1 MKKYF
6 LNINVLVEKFS
17 LKSFINQY
25 SLFFLTFIIAA
36 ISFPGV
42 SPEYDGSYD
51 GSAYWGLNYLFAN
64 DVSSFNNL
72 IFPWGP
78 LSFLKVPVV
87 MGNHV
92 LFAIISLSI
101 FWVAFIY
108 LTLLLAKKVSE
119 NRFPF
124 AFIVVLIMAMFFQL
138 DHAII
143 TIVVVSLLIHN
154 QQKSWVWVFVAA
166 IAASIGLYI
175 KANIGIISYTIIASQ
190 LLYNLIYFKNY
201 KQFFIYFS
209 IILIALLIPGVVIF
223 HSISA
228 TIIYF
233 VNVLKLTLSYSG
245 TQSLFPENNF
255 FVLIPAILLFLLF
268 PFLVKDKNVR
278 KAYLILFIAFFIN
291 WKYAISREDLPH
303 YSSLYTFIV
312 LGFGIFIIYAEKIR
326 FRQIILPLIIFSLFY
341 LNMSFFPYFS
351 GRSIEYSRISRI
363 NDCFFNLPSFEEFS
377 LAESKS
383 YSAVNIL
390 DSSILKEISNRTVD
404 VYPWNLAYISENNL
418 NWKQGRQLLYLA
430 YSSSIDNETA
440 TDFSIK
446 DGPDYL
452 IFHSFNNRYNG
463 TLGSLDNRY
472 MLNDEPN
479 TILAILNNYSFVRE
493 IPNGAILYKK
503 LERSKFSESFVIKK
517 ENVKWSEWITIPK
530 ITDGILRVK
539 IHFSNNIFQAVKSF
553 LYKGQ
558 QFYIEYKLL
567 NDKIYRYVFNPETAI
582 NGLWITPYFNDYIK
596 NVNANQ
602 VKAIRFSCDNENGVS
617 NEINIEWEE
626 IKFKNEIVNKNLSES
641 IPFSETA
648 KLFGLQ
654 ENKQNPILVNVNDFE
669 YPDSLWTSG
678 EISNKAYT
686 GKTSGKVIKQG
697 YSSTFILNSKA
708 LSKDSVNKILIN
720 VTVFSN
726 LPKKARGILVITYND
741 DSLKTNDLYTAV
753 ELPHVS
759 KVFNDNWGFSQLSL
773 EIFIPANR
781 KGKINTYVGNFGDED
796 FVIDDY
802 EVSVYKVK

>member
-1 MKKYF
+1 MKKFF
-6 LNINVLVEKFS
+6 LNIKNLFEKFN
-17 LKSFINQY
+17 LKDFSKQY
-25 SLFFLTFIIAA
+25 GIYFLTFIIAV

-92 LFAIISLSI
+92 LFAIITLSI
-101 FWVAFIY
+101 FWVTFIY
-108 LTLLLAKKVSE
+108 LTLLLAKKVSQ

-138 DHAII
+138 DQAII
-143 TIVVVSLLIHN
+143 TIVAVSLLIN
-154 QQKSWVWVFVAA
+154 NFNKSWIWIIIAA
-166 IAASIGLYI
+166 ITASIGMYI

-190 LLYNLIYFKNY
+190 LLYDLVYLKNY
-201 KQFFIYFS
+201 KQFFINVL
-209 IILIALLIPGVVIF
+209 IILIAILIPGIIIF

-228 TIIYF
+228 TFIYF
-233 VNVLKLTLSYSG
+233 INVLKLTFSYSG

-255 FVLIPAILLFLLF
+255 FVLIPAILLFFIF

-278 KAYLILFIAFFIN
+278 KAYAILFLSFFIN

-312 LGFGIFIIYAEKIR
+312 LGFGIFIIYAEKVR

-341 LNMSFFPYFS
+341 LNMTFFPYFS
-351 GRSIEYSRISRI
+351 GRNIEYSRISRI
-363 NDCFFNLPSFEEFS
+363 NDCFFNLSSFEEFS

-390 DSSILKEISNRTVD
+390 ESSILKEISNSTVD

-440 TDFSIK
+440 ADFSIK
-446 DGPDYL
+446 NGPDYL

-479 TILAILNNYSFVRE
+479 TILAILNNYLFVRE

-503 LERSKFSESFVIKK
+503 LENSRFNENVVIKK
-517 ENVKWSEWITIPK
+517 ENVNWSEWITIPK
-530 ITDGILRVK
+530 ITDGILRAK
-539 IHFSNNIFQAVKSF
+539 THFDNNILQSVKSF

-558 QFYIEYKLL
+558 QFYIEYKLF
-567 NDKIYRYVFNPETAI
+567 NGKIFKYSFNPQTAI
-582 NGLWITPYFNDYIK
+582 NGLWINPYFNDYLK
-596 NVNANQ
+596 TVYANQ
-602 VKAIRFSCDNENGVS
+602 VQAIRFSCDNENGVS
-617 NEINIEWEE
+617 TQINLEWEE
-626 IKFKNEIVNKNLSES
+626 ISFTYDIANKSIVES
-641 IPFSETA
+641 TPFYKTA

-654 ENKQNPILVNVNDFE
+654 ENKQSAIMVNVNDFE
-669 YPDSLWTSG
+669 NTDSLWSYA

-686 GKTSGKVIKQG
+686 GKSSGKIVKQG
-697 YSSTFILNSKA
+697 YSSTFSVNSTEFA
-708 LSKDSVNKILIN
+708 NDSVSKILIN

-726 LPKKARGILVITYND
+726 LPKKAKGSLVITYND
-741 DSLKTNDLYTAV
+741 DSLKTNDLYSYV
-753 ELPHVS
+753 ELPNVS
-759 KVFNDNWGFSQLSL
+759 KVFNDNWGYSQLSL
-773 EIFIPANR
+773 EITIPANS
-781 KGKINTYVGNFGDED
+781 KGKINTYVWNFGNED

-802 EVSVYKVK
+802 EVSIFKIQ